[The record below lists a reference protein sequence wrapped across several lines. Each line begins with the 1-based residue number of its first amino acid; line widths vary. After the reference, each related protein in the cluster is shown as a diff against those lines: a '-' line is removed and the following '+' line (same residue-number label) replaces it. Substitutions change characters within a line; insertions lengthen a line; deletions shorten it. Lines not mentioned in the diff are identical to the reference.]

1 GSAGDSCLL
10 HS

>member
-1 GSAGDSCLL
+1 SGDSCLL